1 LFLDDASGVL
11 VSKSS
16 LTLKHWDPVWK
27 RYGFDLKRY
36 RFSADNIN
44 QLESNGTIEV
54 VLQENITLTMED
66 VEISSQDIEGWL
78 VANSN
83 GITVA
88 LDIVIS
94 QIEKR
99 RNCEGIS
106 QQNSKYQK
114 GFGFE
119 VTDKIKVYLQ
129 KNDTLEEAVK
139 NVLY

>member
-1 LFLDDASGVL
+1 MG
-11 VSKSS
+11 
-16 LTLKHWDPVWK
+16 
-27 RYGFDLKRY
+27 LKRY

-54 VLQENITLTMED
+54 VITGKSTLTMED

-94 QIEKR
+94 Q
-99 RNCEGIS
+99 N
-106 QQNSKYQK
+106 
-114 GFGFE
+114 
-119 VTDKIKVYLQ
+119 
-129 KNDTLEEAVK
+129 
-139 NVLY
+139 